1 LEFLAELDL
10 QLNQIASIEEFE
22 KLVQYENLR
31 NLDLKQNNFIDDNE
45 HDYMFQII
53 AKIPQLTQIND
64 FQVRLE

>member
-1 LEFLAELDL
+1 MDL